1 MAMPSIQKVHTRFK
15 DKGVVVIGISC
26 REKPGADP
34 AKTMKELGC
43 DYGLLLNGE
52 TIVKDW
58 HVPGYP
64 TLYLIDREGGIAYSE
79 LGFDEELEA
88 KLSEAIEALLRN

>member
-1 MAMPSIQKVHTRFK
+1 MAMPAIQKLHAKYK
-15 DKGVVVIGISC
+15 DRGVVVIGLSC

-52 TIVKDW
+52 TIAKDW

-64 TLYLIDREGGIAYSE
+64 TLYLIDRDGKIAHAE
-79 LGFDEELEA
+79 LGFDEELEG
-88 KLSEAIEALLRN
+88 KLSEAIDALLKK